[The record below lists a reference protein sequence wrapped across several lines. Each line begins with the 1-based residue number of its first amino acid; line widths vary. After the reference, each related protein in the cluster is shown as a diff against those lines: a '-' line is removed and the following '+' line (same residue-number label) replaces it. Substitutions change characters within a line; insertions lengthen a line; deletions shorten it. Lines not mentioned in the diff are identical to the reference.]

1 MRTGVKLVSQ
11 VPLPSWPK
19 KLYPQQKV
27 SSEVVTPQVW
37 VLPALT
43 DVNVWPSETGTGTL
57 LELNVPL
64 PSWPLRFRPQQ
75 KASPVLVTPQV

>member
-19 KLYPQQKV
+19 KLSPQQKV
-27 SSEVVTPQVW
+27 SPEVVTPQVW
-37 VLPALT
+37 ELPALT

-64 PSWPLRFRPQQ
+64 PSWPRKFLPQQ
-75 KASPVLVTPQV
+75 KASPVLVMPQV